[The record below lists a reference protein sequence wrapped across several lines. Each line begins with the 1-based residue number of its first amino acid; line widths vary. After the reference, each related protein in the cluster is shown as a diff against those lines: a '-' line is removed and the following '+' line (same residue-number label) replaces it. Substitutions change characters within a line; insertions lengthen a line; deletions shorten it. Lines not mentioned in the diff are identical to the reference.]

1 MRRQTLAALL
11 LLSACGEKADNAA
24 DRIEVTGQG
33 APLAP
38 GQPAPAEARGQDFVS
53 TVIGAYGFVIE
64 SAKLA
69 EQNADQANVKQFA
82 TKLRT
87 DIEASRAE
95 LSQVAGGAGLKLDP
109 KAGETHETDL
119 AVLSSTR
126 GSPLEIAFAEQ
137 QIEALTGLVGLIRAY
152 KNGGDNPALK
162 VWAEKHQA
170 IVNDRLLDVQTL
182 NAELQ
187 EAQEP
192 GN

>member
-87 DIEASRAE
+87 DIE
-95 LSQVAGGAGLKLDP
+95 AGGAGLKLDP